1 MARSCKQK
9 PLGYYKEEKHLE
21 IDDFSDEG
29 VFEVERLVEKRVI
42 KVSQ

>member
-1 MARSCKQK
+1 MAHSCKWK
-9 PLGYYKEEKHLE
+9 PLCYYKEEKYLE